1 MSSNP
6 IPLSLRVILYDDE
19 NGKLKVKLENALFF
33 TFLTVRF
40 TLLHVKCLVPDGSLA
55 GCTLKTLNVVGHLQ
69 GMHDFLTGEERGFF
83 LAYLV

>member
-1 MSSNP
+1 MC
-6 IPLSLRVILYDDE
+6 VTAAVE
-19 NGKLKVKLENALFF
+19 FF

-55 GCTLKTLNVVGHLQ
+55 GSTLKTLNMVGHLQ
-69 GMHDFLTGEERGFF
+69 GVHDFLTGEEEFF